1 MHSLALACRVS
12 PGLRAAAFDSLTSW
26 GSSRVSLHADLIV
39 CECCDSVFKRR
50 TLKAGEVAACTQCSC
65 VLERGAVLGID
76 AWLALTVAVAV
87 AGAAASASPVVRV
100 CTQGVCSES
109 TLWQSIA
116 SLDQGPAFL
125 AAVIAAT
132 IVVAIPAIQIGFL
145 LWMLAFARFGYR
157 APGFVHGVRILT
169 AVRPW
174 SMVEISIA
182 GALVTMVKLSRYLH
196 VVPLAGA
203 WILLALVP
211 CFVFVSRR
219 EFELL
224 WRSTAS
230 ARPYRAM
237 DDRHEPIA

>member
-1 MHSLALACRVS
+1 M
-12 PGLRAAAFDSLTSW
+12 
-26 GSSRVSLHADLIV
+26 
-39 CECCDSVFKRR
+39 
-50 TLKAGEVAACTQCSC
+50 
-65 VLERGAVLGID
+65 LGID